1 MRVVFMGTPDFAVPA
16 LTALI
21 GQGHKIVAVY
31 TREPKPAGR
40 GMALKLSAVHA
51 CADKFGLPVHTPKT
65 LRGEAALELFQ
76 SHKADVAVVAA
87 YGLILPPAILAVPEL
102 GCLNLHGSLLP
113 RWRGAAPVQRAIMAG
128 DDSSGVM
135 VMQMEEGLDTGPVS
149 LFETVKISDTMTAQD
164 LHDQLA
170 MLSADLI
177 VRALA
182 ALERGSLH
190 FRPQRSEGIV
200 YATKIDKAEAR
211 IDWSK
216 PATEVLR
223 HIHGLSPFPGAYFE
237 VDLGRGLER
246 IKALRVKPIE
256 GEGGAGLGD
265 AGLGGAG
272 LGGAELGAAGL
283 ALDDALTIACRT
295 GAIRLERIQR
305 AGKAPMS
312 AEEFLR
318 GSKVPKGTLLL

>member
-21 GQGHKIVAVY
+21 GQGHEIVAVY

-51 CADKFGLPVHTPKT
+51 CADKFGLPVHTPKS
-65 LRGEAALELFQ
+65 LRGDEALELFQ
-76 SHKADVAVVAA
+76 THQGDVAVVAA
-87 YGLILPPAILAVPEL
+87 YGLILPPAILALPEF

-113 RWRGAAPVQRAIMAG
+113 RWRGAAPIQRAIMAG
-128 DDSSGVM
+128 DERSGVM
-135 VMQMEEGLDTGPVS
+135 VMQMEAGLDTGPVS
-149 LFETVKISDTMTAQD
+149 LFETVKITDTMTAQD

-170 MLSADLI
+170 MLGADLI

-190 FRPQRSEGIV
+190 FHPQPVEGVV
-200 YATKIDKAEAR
+200 YAAKIEKAEAR
-211 IDWSK
+211 IDWSE
-216 PATEVLR
+216 PASEVLR

-237 VDLGRGLER
+237 VDLGRGQDAQKPER
-246 IKALRVKPIE
+246 IKALRVKHVK
-256 GEGGAGLGD
+256 GQGTAGQGGTGVT
-265 AGLGGAG
+265 
-272 LGGAELGAAGL
+272 
-283 ALDDALTIACRT
+283 LDDALTIACGVDAVQLT
-295 GAIRLERIQR
+295 HVQR

-318 GSKVPKGTLLL
+318 GSKVPKGTRLS